1 MKSIIRAVAGCALAW
16 AFAGCGGDSS
26 NDAVCGDLVCDS
38 GESASSCAQDF
49 ACGNGIVNTGEVR
62 EKFAAD
68 GADPAPPVSV
78 DRFRGDY
85 GDEVSKWEKFTRNM
99 KVKL

>member
-1 MKSIIRAVAGCALAW
+1 MKRVSFGAVAVLLALLNREI
-16 AFAGCGGDSS
+16 SR
-26 NDAVCGDLVCDS
+26 
-38 GESASSCAQDF
+38 
-49 ACGNGIVNTGEVR
+49 IVNTGDVR

-78 DRFRGDY
+78 EAFRRAYHG
-85 GDEVSKWEKFTRNM
+85 EVLKWEKFVRAT